1 MGVDSKGNS
10 LKQPMHPF
18 HLAYGIGLKG
28 SVARVRNKTPKHT
41 KSLTGPSGRTLSSK
55 FPTTGE
61 SDIGDMAEWPAVP
74 SVTNLYARLLQKP
87 SIIDDIG
94 AVKHIFKAP
103 LNLPESEEIVIDES
117 SFEDINPHLTIYR
130 SLTVDLASKEAA
142 GRCLVGMIISRLA
155 FAIQKIESQFELK
168 VDYEY
173 GLVATGKS
181 EPDYASDVAILFI
194 EVSTDFISLLLSIDQ
209 FFFPPERE
217 GEEKTD
223 STL

>member
-18 HLAYGIGLKG
+18 HLAYGIELKG

-61 SDIGDMAEWPAVP
+61 SDIGDIAEWPAVP

-103 LNLPESEEIVIDES
+103 LNLPESEEIVIKSNKFDEAPWCCAVKQS
-117 SFEDINPHLTIYR
+117 IN
-130 SLTVDLASKEAA
+130 V
-142 GRCLVGMIISRLA
+142 
-155 FAIQKIESQFELK
+155 
-168 VDYEY
+168 
-173 GLVATGKS
+173 
-181 EPDYASDVAILFI
+181 
-194 EVSTDFISLLLSIDQ
+194 
-209 FFFPPERE
+209 
-217 GEEKTD
+217 
-223 STL
+223 

>member
-55 FPTTGE
+55 FSTTGE
-61 SDIGDMAEWPAVP
+61 SDIGDIAEWPAVP

-94 AVKHIFKAP
+94 PVKHIFKAP
-103 LNLPESEEIVIDES
+103 LNLPESEEIVIKSNKFDEAPWCCAVKQS
-117 SFEDINPHLTIYR
+117 INVKNVFIRTSEFEQTILGGHSNPDTNFLTYELVANLREER
-130 SLTVDLASKEAA
+130 SLFNHFL
-142 GRCLVGMIISRLA
+142 
-155 FAIQKIESQFELK
+155 
-168 VDYEY
+168 
-173 GLVATGKS
+173 
-181 EPDYASDVAILFI
+181 
-194 EVSTDFISLLLSIDQ
+194 
-209 FFFPPERE
+209 
-217 GEEKTD
+217 
-223 STL
+223 

>member
-1 MGVDSKGNS
+1 MQASI
-10 LKQPMHPF
+10 LP
-18 HLAYGIGLKG
+18 
-28 SVARVRNKTPKHT
+28 
-41 KSLTGPSGRTLSSK
+41 LTTVERLENCQLSPSSNLSA
-55 FPTTGE
+55 
-61 SDIGDMAEWPAVP
+61 SDRRE
-74 SVTNLYARLLQKP
+74 LYARLLQNS

-173 GLVATGKS
+173 RLVATGKS
-181 EPDYASDVAILFI
+181 GPDYASDVAILFI
-194 EVSTDFISLLLSIDQ
+194 EVSTAFISLLLSIDQ
-209 FFFPPERE
+209 FFFPPGRE
-217 GEEKTD
+217 GEKKTD
-223 STL
+223 STLSIQTADTIGLQ